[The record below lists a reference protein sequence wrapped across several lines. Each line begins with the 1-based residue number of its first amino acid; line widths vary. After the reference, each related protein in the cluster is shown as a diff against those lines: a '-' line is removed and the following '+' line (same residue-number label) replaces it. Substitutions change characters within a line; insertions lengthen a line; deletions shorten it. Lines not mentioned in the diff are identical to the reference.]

1 MASYIF
7 HWLRQVEYAVDEYG
21 QKLDLRVVGD
31 LEGELADVLLALL
44 LSPLADELGSQLL
57 SLVDARVKPAD
68 VGLNHVTAGAR
79 RCPGGEVLRGR
90 P

>member
-7 HWLRQVEYAVDEYG
+7 HWLRQVEYAVDKYG

-31 LEGELADVLLALL
+31 LEGELADLLLALL
-44 LSPLADELGSQLL
+44 LSPLANELGRQLF
-57 SLVDARVKPAD
+57 SLVYARVNPAD
-68 VGLNHVTAGAR
+68 MGVNHVTAGAR